1 MNVYAIVI
9 LVSLT
14 FGACEQPNEI
24 APDLS
29 TVEEDAAFELQWAT
43 RMDYEKEIVGT
54 DHTQQYQG
62 WMLIGGDLGFPP
74 TIMAFNKGTGEKEW
88 EYAYQG
94 AVQDEIDFLRVRTN
108 IRWVL
113 GLGGR

>member
-88 EYAYQG
+88 EYDLMSVGSGGLVGIVHALG
-94 AVQDEIDFLRVRTN
+94 IDLKA
-108 IRWVL
+108 IDL
-113 GLGGR
+113 QL

>member
-1 MNVYAIVI
+1 MKAMNVYAIVI

-43 RMDYEKEIVGT
+43 RMDYEKEIVTLSNGIL
-54 DHTQQYQG
+54 Y
-62 WMLIGGDLGFPP
+62 
-74 TIMAFNKGTGEKEW
+74 KEW
-88 EYAYQG
+88 SLSPG
-94 AVQDEIDFLRVRTN
+94 I
-108 IRWVL
+108 
-113 GLGGR
+113 